1 MASNTIERIPTAA
14 MTREQWLQERKL
26 ALGGS
31 DMGAILGLNQYRSA
45 VSVWADKLSLVE
57 ETEDNEAMRVGRDL
71 EPYVASRFEEATPKG
86 QTVERKQY
94 LVCGNHGT
102 SSAPQWGKLGKRVE
116 DSSAEMDWSEE
127 TKKDILGDTY
137 TTMKTPIISQTFD
150 PCELDSGDE
159 YQQKVWN
166 LAVVDQDAP
175 ALCNQ
180 DLLRIHLYAVDEQGR
195 AFAERYPSSMVKPTG
210 LGGEGGGTLTMPI
223 DVTFGG
229 TRQIGTATCDSDGV
243 ITFTPATAAA
253 G

>member
-1 MASNTIERIPTAA
+1 MSYKFKTPAGQTID
-14 MTREQWLQERKL
+14 RKL
-26 ALGGS
+26 
-31 DMGAILGLNQYRSA
+31 
-45 VSVWADKLSLVE
+45 
-57 ETEDNEAMRVGRDL
+57 
-71 EPYVASRFEEATPKG
+71 
-86 QTVERKQY
+86 Y
-94 LVCGNHGT
+94 LVCGNYGT
-102 SSAPQWGKLGKRVE
+102 SAAPEWGKLGKRVE
-116 DSSAEMDWSEE
+116 DSSAEMDWGEE

-137 TTMKTPIISQTFD
+137 TTRKTPTISQPFG

-159 YQQKVWN
+159 YQQKVWQ

-180 DLLRIHLYAVDEQGR
+180 DLLRIHLYAQDEQGR

-229 TRQIGTATCDSDGV
+229 IREVGTASVAADGT

-253 G
+253 AD